1 MPVEVFGVI
10 ALVVGFVASVLSI
23 AGYSARDAFR
33 KIRTSRAE
41 VPAVEPE
48 PAPAVKQEPVRPL
61 PVVPRAPRWIMRP
74 GYRYTGGAVSTG
86 AVMDLDGYMESMTS
100 RPAGD
105 TWLQARGTPF
115 PFGPPASTAGTATTA

>member
-1 MPVEVFGVI
+1 MEIFGVI
-10 ALVVGFVASVLSI
+10 ALVVGFVASLLGI

-41 VPAVEPE
+41 APAVEPK
-48 PAPAVKQEPVRPL
+48 PAPGVEQEPVRPL
-61 PVVPRAPRWIMRP
+61 PAVPRAPRWIMRP

-100 RPAGD
+100 QSARN
-105 TWLQARGTPF
+105 TYWLGPRDTPF
-115 PFGPPASTAGTATTA
+115 PFGSNASTAGTATTA